1 MKNENI
7 KSKLNQLTAGAPESN
22 WKRKVEQNR
31 KDRAWLK
38 KSAQIAIKIN
48 QTLSSLKMTQR
59 ELATKLEVSPQQVS
73 KIVKGKENLT
83 LETITKLEAALGIN
97 IISILKAN
105 EVIVSTPPTNY
116 LVSASGVSTT
126 RLYSV
131 KSEVKYQKAPTAE
144 FQSEEVKM
152 AIAC

>member
-1 MKNENI
+1 MKSENI
-7 KSKLNQLTAGAPESN
+7 NNKLSRLTAEAPESN
-22 WKRKVEQNR
+22 WKEKVEQNR

-48 QTLSSLKMTQR
+48 QILSSLKMTQR
-59 ELATKLEVSPQQVS
+59 ELATKLDVSPQQVS

-105 EVIVSTPPTNY
+105 EVIVSTPPSSY
-116 LVSASGVSTT
+116 IVSASGISTT
-126 RLYSV
+126 KLYSV
-131 KSEVKYQKAPTAE
+131 KSEMKFQKATTSE

>member
-1 MKNENI
+1 MKSENI
-7 KSKLNQLTAGAPESN
+7 NNKLSRLTAGAPESN
-22 WKRKVEQNR
+22 WKEKVEQNR

-38 KSAQIAIKIN
+38 KSAQIAIKVN

-59 ELATKLEVSPQQVS
+59 ELATKLDVSPQQVS

-97 IISILKAN
+97 IVSILKGN
-105 EVIVSTPPTNY
+105 EVIVSTLPSSY

-126 RLYSV
+126 KLYSV
-131 KSEVKYQKAPTAE
+131 KSEVKYQKATTSE